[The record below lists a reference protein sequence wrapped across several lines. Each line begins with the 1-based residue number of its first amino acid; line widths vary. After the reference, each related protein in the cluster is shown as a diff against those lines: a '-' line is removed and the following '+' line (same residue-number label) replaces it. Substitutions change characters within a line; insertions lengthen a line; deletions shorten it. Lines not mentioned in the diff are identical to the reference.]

1 MRKGMEVSF
10 TLILLLV
17 STMTA
22 AQMEEQFR
30 TLVINDR
37 SGKVVVLEVGDK
49 TYVDLKRLV
58 QIGHGSIEYRGNQ
71 IIVSLTGTSNNA
83 PTKTTTEAE
92 QSTEPDQSTNARLS
106 REFMKAGIEEISLL
120 REWASSLANSLQ
132 NGYPISENWVAG
144 YRAKAHTGVGMVS
157 AAVSTDGDRSAAA
170 LLTREF
176 ETVQEWSNKLME
188 ARKSMDTAKYALS
201 PNALQN
207 DPLSQKIVTCGR
219 FLGQM
224 LASGSFQDDASCH

>member
-1 MRKGMEVSF
+1 MHNSRECGY

-17 STMTA
+17 STVTSAQA
-22 AQMEEQFR
+22 AEEFR
-30 TLVINDR
+30 SLVINDL
-37 SGKVVVLEVGDK
+37 SGKVVVMEVGGK

-58 QIGHGSIEYRGNQ
+58 QIGHGSMEYRGNQ
-71 IIVSLTGTSNNA
+71 IVVSLSCSSMDT
-83 PTKTTTEAE
+83 PTKTTEEE
-92 QSTEPDQSTNARLS
+92 QSTSLRLG
-106 REFMKAGIEEISLL
+106 REFTKAGIEEISLL

-144 YRAKAHTGVGMVS
+144 YRAKAHTGVGIVS
-157 AAVSTDGDRSAAA
+157 AAVSTEGDRSAAE
-170 LLTREF
+170 LLNHEF

-188 ARKSMDTAKYALS
+188 ARKSMDTAKYAIS
-201 PNALQN
+201 PDALRN

>member
-1 MRKGMEVSF
+1 MHNSRECGY

-17 STMTA
+17 STVTSAQA
-22 AQMEEQFR
+22 AEEFR
-30 TLVINDR
+30 SLVINDL
-37 SGKVVVLEVGDK
+37 SGKVVVMEVGGK

-58 QIGHGSIEYRGNQ
+58 QIGHGSMEYRGNQ
-71 IIVSLTGTSNNA
+71 IVVSLSCSSMDT
-83 PTKTTTEAE
+83 PTKTTEEE
-92 QSTEPDQSTNARLS
+92 QSTSLRLG
-106 REFMKAGIEEISLL
+106 REFTKAGIEEISLL

-144 YRAKAHTGVGMVS
+144 YRAKAHTGVGIVS
-157 AAVSTDGDRSAAA
+157 AAVSTEGDRSAAE
-170 LLTREF
+170 LLNHEF

-188 ARKSMDTAKYALS
+188 ARKSMDTAKYAIS
-201 PNALQN
+201 PDALRN

-224 LASGSFQDDASCH
+224 LASGSFQDDSSCH

>member
-1 MRKGMEVSF
+1 MHNTRECGY

-17 STMTA
+17 STVSSAQA
-22 AQMEEQFR
+22 AEEFR
-30 TLVINDR
+30 SLVINDL
-37 SGKVVVLEVGDK
+37 SGKVVVMEVGDK

-58 QIGHGSIEYRGNQ
+58 QIGHGSLEYRGNQ
-71 IIVSLTGTSNNA
+71 IVVSLSCSSMDT
-83 PTKTTTEAE
+83 PTKTTEEE
-92 QSTEPDQSTNARLS
+92 QSTSLRLG
-106 REFMKAGIEEISLL
+106 REFTKAGIEEISLL

-144 YRAKAHTGVGMVS
+144 YRAKAHTGVGIVS
-157 AAVSTDGDRSAAA
+157 AAVSTEGDRSAAE
-170 LLTREF
+170 LLNHEF

-188 ARKSMDTAKYALS
+188 ARKSMDTAKYAIS
-201 PNALQN
+201 PDALRN

-224 LASGSFQDDASCH
+224 LASGSFQDDSSCH

>member
-1 MRKGMEVSF
+1 MHNTRECGY

-17 STMTA
+17 STVSSAQA
-22 AQMEEQFR
+22 AEEFR
-30 TLVINDR
+30 SLVINDL
-37 SGKVVVLEVGDK
+37 SGKVVVMEIGDK

-58 QIGHGSIEYRGNQ
+58 QIGHGSLEYRGNQ
-71 IIVSLTGTSNNA
+71 IVVSLSCSSMDT
-83 PTKTTTEAE
+83 PTKTTEEE
-92 QSTEPDQSTNARLS
+92 QSTSLRLG
-106 REFMKAGIEEISLL
+106 REFTKAGIEEISLL

-144 YRAKAHTGVGMVS
+144 YRAKAHTGVGIVS
-157 AAVSTDGDRSAAA
+157 AAVSTEGDRSAAE
-170 LLTREF
+170 LLNHEF

-188 ARKSMDTAKYALS
+188 ARKSMDTAKYAIS
-201 PNALQN
+201 PDALRN